1 MELAFGILP
10 SRGID
15 WSSFWPDVLVGAVT
29 GLTVGLVLVLFESVR
44 RSNSEAAEDT
54 RLWSRQLSSWARAVE
69 NGVPLDRSGFAVDPV
84 VVANAARWL
93 EKIDTTARPT
103 FREIPGLRIVGDL
116 FEGIATLDKI
126 GKGLESELRS
136 ALSGLNESAEA
147 SFVTLSDV
155 SGNIRAHK
163 ASEDGAW
170 LSECKTSVRV
180 VLEADEGVAERVSD
194 YQVIWAWTSWL
205 SEEVGLLAGA
215 MHYGDWL
222 ASLELARHRRMR
234 RFWDRKARSKRREP
248 MLAAA
253 EAALERYD
261 RARQSRDGWAA
272 AESAA

>member
-1 MELAFGILP
+1 MNLTFGIFP
-10 SRGID
+10 SGGVD
-15 WSSFWPDVLVGAVT
+15 WSSFWPDVLVGALT

-44 RSNSEAAEDT
+44 TSNGQAAEDT

-126 GKGLESELRS
+126 GKGLEAELRS
-136 ALSGLNESAEA
+136 ALSGLNETAEA
-147 SFVTLSDV
+147 SFITLSDV

-163 ASEDGAW
+163 ASENGAW
-170 LSECKTSVRV
+170 LSECKPNVRSI
-180 VLEADEGVAERVSD
+180 LEADQGVAEQVSS
-194 YQVIWAWTSWL
+194 YQVIWAWSSWL

-215 MHYGDWL
+215 MHYGGWL
-222 ASLELARHRRMR
+222 GSLELARHRRML

-253 EAALERYD
+253 EAALRRYE
-261 RARQSRDGWAA
+261 RARQSRDGWADA
-272 AESAA
+272 QSAA